1 MVSKSHP
8 NQNTP
13 PSFVKTASQDNY
25 LNTKQNV
32 NEFNSG
38 YNKNN
43 LGNRDILGVS
53 EKKSSL
59 IATNSNKRYI

>member
-59 IATNSNKRYI
+59 IVTNSNKRYF